1 MCAVVVIDFTCCCS
15 TRCIQPISLNPSQPS
30 VAACW
35 LSLSPL
41 PPSQPTTTKT
51 NSPTRRRTAGRR
63 PIFSCRA
70 PGRAIAAVGPRWNNR
85 PTAKTKERRM
95 KRSEGRRHVQT
106 SFGGKHTILLA
117 SDPSLSI
124 LYLPVEGWEGGRDSS
139 VSKPKPSKCSKNC
152 PRFRWRGRGSRAAV
166 VEGGGGGHTE
176 GSNCSAHPRRRRK
189 KRRKSRR
196 RKG

>member
-1 MCAVVVIDFTCCCS
+1 
-15 TRCIQPISLNPSQPS
+15 
-30 VAACW
+30 
-35 LSLSPL
+35 
-41 PPSQPTTTKT
+41 
-51 NSPTRRRTAGRR
+51 
-63 PIFSCRA
+63 
-70 PGRAIAAVGPRWNNR
+70 
-85 PTAKTKERRM
+85 M

-166 VEGGGGGHTE
+166 VEGGGG
-176 GSNCSAHPRRRRK
+176 AHGGIELLGTSSK
-189 KRRKSRR
+189 KKEEEEEE
-196 RKG
+196 